1 MKVNKEPDFPTQNN
15 DDPQI
20 LILAHSNQCDPA
32 MSIQIKA
39 RYNGK
44 NFLPLENVDLPTD
57 TDVILEIKT
66 DPVTRLR
73 GLVRLENK
81 QWIDQIINDPSLESY

>member
-1 MKVNKEPDFPTQNN
+1 
-15 DDPQI
+15 
-20 LILAHSNQCDPA
+20 
-32 MSIQIKA
+32 MSIRIKA

-44 NFLPLENVDLPTD
+44 NFLPLENVYLPPD

>member
-1 MKVNKEPDFPTQNN
+1 
-15 DDPQI
+15 
-20 LILAHSNQCDPA
+20 

-44 NFLPLENVDLPTD
+44 NFLPLENVDLPID
-57 TDVILEIKT
+57 TDVVLEIKT

>member
-1 MKVNKEPDFPTQNN
+1 MRGNKKPDLPPQNN
-15 DDPQI
+15 NDPQI
-20 LILAHSNQCDPA
+20 LIPANINHCEPA

-44 NFLPLENVDLPTD
+44 NFLPLENVDLPMD

-66 DPVTRLR
+66 DPVMRLR
-73 GLVRLENK
+73 GLVRLENQ

>member
-1 MKVNKEPDFPTQNN
+1 
-15 DDPQI
+15 
-20 LILAHSNQCDPA
+20 

-44 NFLPLENVDLPTD
+44 NFLPLENVDLPMD

>member
-1 MKVNKEPDFPTQNN
+1 
-15 DDPQI
+15 
-20 LILAHSNQCDPA
+20 

-44 NFLPLENVDLPTD
+44 NFLPLENVDLPMD

-66 DPVTRLR
+66 DPVMRLR
-73 GLVRLENK
+73 GLVRLENQ

>member
-1 MKVNKEPDFPTQNN
+1 
-15 DDPQI
+15 
-20 LILAHSNQCDPA
+20 

-44 NFLPLENVDLPTD
+44 NFLPLENVDLPMD

-73 GLVRLENK
+73 GLVKLENK

>member
-1 MKVNKEPDFPTQNN
+1 
-15 DDPQI
+15 
-20 LILAHSNQCDPA
+20 

-44 NFLPLENVDLPTD
+44 NFLPLENVDLPMD

-66 DPVTRLR
+66 DPVTRLV
-73 GLVRLENK
+73 GLIRLENK

>member
-1 MKVNKEPDFPTQNN
+1 
-15 DDPQI
+15 
-20 LILAHSNQCDPA
+20 

-44 NFLPLENVDLPTD
+44 NFLPLENVDLPMD

-81 QWIDQIINDPSLESY
+81 QWIDQIINDPSLVSY

>member
-1 MKVNKEPDFPTQNN
+1 
-15 DDPQI
+15 
-20 LILAHSNQCDPA
+20 
-32 MSIQIKA
+32 MSIRIKA

-44 NFLPLENVDLPTD
+44 NFLPLENVDLPMD

-66 DPVTRLR
+66 DPVTRLV

>member
-1 MKVNKEPDFPTQNN
+1 
-15 DDPQI
+15 
-20 LILAHSNQCDPA
+20 

-44 NFLPLENVDLPTD
+44 NFLPLEKVDLPTD

>member
-1 MKVNKEPDFPTQNN
+1 
-15 DDPQI
+15 
-20 LILAHSNQCDPA
+20 
-32 MSIQIKA
+32 
-39 RYNGK
+39 
-44 NFLPLENVDLPTD
+44 
-57 TDVILEIKT
+57 VILEIKT

>member
-1 MKVNKEPDFPTQNN
+1 
-15 DDPQI
+15 
-20 LILAHSNQCDPA
+20 

-44 NFLPLENVDLPTD
+44 NFLPLKSVDLPTD